1 MDTSTSPNELA
12 SRIVRITTLSIVLAS
27 VGYVGV
33 VAAQA
38 SILDQFI
45 RGWINQLKS
54 IFQGVI
60 ILAVLFRVAGAFISG
75 AMGSAVKT
83 FALGAVAIVAIEFID
98 TILLSSL
105 QNVEPDSPEFNETA
119 EPAGSAIQ
127 SIVDMGVATDYA
139 QFVDIVVTVA
149 FHLPT

>member
-1 MDTSTSPNELA
+1 MDTSTSPDDLA

-27 VGYVGV
+27 VAYVGV

-60 ILAVLFRVAGAFISG
+60 ILAVLFRVAGAFING
-75 AMGSAVKT
+75 AMGAAVKT

-105 QNVEPDSPEFNETA
+105 QNVEPDTPEYNETA
-119 EPAGSAIQ
+119 EPAGNAIQ
-127 SIVDMGVATDYA
+127 HVADMGVATDHA
-139 QFVDIVVTVA
+139 QFADIVVTVA
-149 FHLPT
+149 FQLPF